1 MTCGCFICSVPVV
14 PLGFS
19 LFPYAMEP
27 FLSGVCFFVS
37 SGSDHAHSLHV
48 LLLVAIL
55 DGRPVIGDDAVV
67 VPRIVEQVMRFII
80 ADEEH
85 AVLVGEPGEILA
97 AVLELPARADDNVAQ
112 VDGRPE
118 RDRPFLLRLRPR
130 GIWLRVTQAAFGA
143 AAGRQARQAPGRAR
157 TRSPARPVWRRR

>member
-1 MTCGCFICSVPVV
+1 MK
-14 PLGFS
+14 
-19 LFPYAMEP
+19 P

-37 SGSDHAHSLHV
+37 SGSDHTHSLHV

-118 RDRPFLLRLRPR
+118 RDRHIVVDICAQQIGQTVPGFVDHVVFVSEHALCP
-130 GIWLRVTQAAFGA
+130 AA
-143 AAGRQARQAPGRAR
+143 
-157 TRSPARPVWRRR
+157 